1 MTIVILF
8 IYKIKRIY
16 PWGVWFLRNLWGV
29 KKSYFRIIESYA
41 DIWLAPN
48 QTHWIS
54 PNNTNSPHPLPH
66 IKTIS
71 FFAGHFHFSL
81 YSVFSP
87 LPCILCFISHNNCFL
102 HHSDGRW
109 EANSCIFVPISWFV
123 YLIFYCCNFN
133 FQNFPNVS
141 SILYMQFLLLIV
153 FSFIFKMIFFC

>member
-1 MTIVILF
+1 LLSWTPWSEFEFQLPHSSEFFNDYCHF
-8 IYKIKRIY
+8 IYLQNKIKNY

-87 LPCILCFISHNNCFL
+87 LPCILLLQLSKQLLFTPLWWNMRSKFMSFCS
-102 HHSDGRW
+102 
-109 EANSCIFVPISWFV
+109 
-123 YLIFYCCNFN
+123 NFM
-133 FQNFPNVS
+133 VC
-141 SILYMQFLLLIV
+141 LLDFLLLQ
-153 FSFIFKMIFFC
+153 S